1 MADEVAIPVT
11 EDSSVAIPVALPA
24 LPTPSVFAGRR
35 QIFSDIIDIDASNIE
50 TVVRKSMEKHLEN
63 AAEIQY
69 LMDYERG
76 ITPIRN
82 REKKGREDVNYKI
95 NENHAAEIKTFK
107 VGYVFSSPITLT
119 QRAQEEG
126 DSDDKRVATLNEY
139 LFEQGKAQ
147 KDKKLAEDFTTCGV
161 GYRMALPKKYDDGG
175 ESPFDIINLLPQ
187 TTYVVYSN
195 DVYKRPILGVSYV
208 IRADG
213 KRVIGAY
220 TDTMY
225 FQLEGGSL
233 DGGVRLVS
241 STENGI
247 GVVPIVEYRADDQRM
262 GCFERVLDLLDG
274 LSILTS
280 DRVNGVAQF
289 VNNIL
294 WADNVQATQEQQ
306 DAVKNGG
313 WLFTKSDSNTKAT
326 VQFLNQQMDQS
337 NAQALVDWAY
347 DQILQITGTPARE
360 KSSGGNTG
368 QAIVLS
374 NGWQIAETAAKN
386 TEVVF
391 KDSEYRFL
399 NVILKILQAVKGVPQ
414 DMKTLKLSD
423 IEIKFSRSNTDSLS
437 VKVQALQGLLDAGI
451 EPLTAIKTSSLFSD
465 PQQVWVDSKPYIE
478 EKRKVTTDDQ
488 RGNAAGGPERG
499 GAAGGNDVPPAEQ

>member
-1 MADEVAIPVT
+1 MADIPVPMP
-11 EDSSVAIPVALPA
+11 E

-35 QIFSDIIDIDASNIE
+35 KIFSDITEINSGNIE
-50 TVVRKSMEKHLEN
+50 QVVRETLKIHLQN
-63 AAEIQY
+63 AAEIKY

-76 ITPIRN
+76 ITPIAK

-126 DSDDKRVATLNEY
+126 DADDKRVASLNEF

-147 KDKKLAEDFTTCGV
+147 KDKELAEDFTTCGV
-161 GYRMALPKKYDDGG
+161 GYRMALPKKFEDGG
-175 ESPFDIINLLPQ
+175 ASPFDILHLQPL

-195 DVYKRPILGVSYV
+195 DVYQRPILGVSYV
-208 IRADG
+208 IKADG
-213 KRVIGAY
+213 KWAIGAY
-220 TDTMY
+220 TDTEY
-225 FQLEGGSL
+225 FELEGSGF
-233 DGGVRLVS
+233 GGVKLVK
-241 STENGI
+241 TAENGI

-294 WADNVQATQEQQ
+294 WADNVQASPEQQ
-306 DAVKNGG
+306 AAVKAGG

-337 NAQALVDWAY
+337 NAQALVDWTY

-399 NVILKILQAVKGVPQ
+399 NVILKILQADKNVPKE
-414 DMKTLKLSD
+414 MKTLRLSE
-423 IEIKFSRSNTDSLS
+423 IEIKFSRSNTDSLL

-478 EKRKVTTDDQ
+478 EKRKVKTDDQ
-488 RGNAAGGPERG
+488 RGNAAPGTERRG
-499 GAAGGNDVPPAEQ
+499 TDGNGVPPAEQ

>member
-1 MADEVAIPVT
+1 MADEVAIPVPMP
-11 EDSSVAIPVALPA
+11 E

-35 QIFSDIIDIDASNIE
+35 KIFSDITEINADNIE
-50 TVVRKSMEKHLEN
+50 QVVRETLKIHLQN
-63 AAEIQY
+63 ANEIKY

-76 ITPIRN
+76 ITPIQT

-119 QRAQEEG
+119 QRDQEEG
-126 DSDDKRVATLNEY
+126 DADDKRVAALNEF

-147 KDKKLAEDFTTCGV
+147 KDKLLAEDFTTCGV

-175 ESPFDIINLLPQ
+175 ASPFDILPLQ
-187 TTYVVYSN
+187 PLTTYVVYSN
-195 DVYKRPILGVSYV
+195 DVYQRPILGVSYV
-208 IRADG
+208 IKADG
-213 KRVIGAY
+213 KWLIGAY
-220 TDTMY
+220 TDTHY
-225 FQLEGGSL
+225 FELESSSL
-233 DGGVRLVS
+233 GGGVRLI
-241 STENGI
+241 TEKTAENGI

-294 WADNVQATQEQQ
+294 WADNVQATPEQQ
-306 DAVKNGG
+306 DAVKAGG

-386 TEVVF
+386 TEVVY

-399 NVILKILQAVKGVPQ
+399 NVILKILQADKDVPKE
-414 DMKTLKLSD
+414 MKTLKLSD

-478 EKRKVTTDDQ
+478 EKRKVTTDDE
-488 RGNAAGGPERG
+488 RGNAAPGAERRG
-499 GAAGGNDVPPAEQ
+499 TDGNGVSSADK

>member
-1 MADEVAIPVT
+1 MADEVAIPVPMPELT
-11 EDSSVAIPVALPA
+11 
-24 LPTPSVFAGRR
+24 TPSVFAGRR
-35 QIFSDIIDIDASNIE
+35 KIFSDITEINESNIE
-50 TVVRKSMEKHLEN
+50 QVVQETLKIHLQN
-63 AAEIQY
+63 AAEIKY
-69 LMDYERG
+69 LIDYERG
-76 ITPIRN
+76 ITPIAKRQKN
-82 REKKGREDVNYKI
+82 GREDVNYKI

-126 DSDDKRVATLNEY
+126 DADDKRVASLNEF

-147 KDKKLAEDFTTCGV
+147 KDKLLAEDFTTCGV

-175 ESPFDIINLLPQ
+175 SSPFDILHLNPL

-195 DVYKRPILGVSYV
+195 DVYQRPILGVSYV
-208 IRADG
+208 IKADG
-213 KRVIGAY
+213 KWAIGAY
-220 TDTMY
+220 TDTEY
-225 FQLEGGSL
+225 FELEGSSL
-233 DGGVRLVS
+233 GGGVRRVK
-241 STENGI
+241 TAENGI

-280 DRVNGVAQF
+280 DRVNGVTQF

-294 WADNVQATQEQQ
+294 WADNVQATPEQQ
-306 DAVKNGG
+306 AEVKSGG
-313 WLFTKSDSNTKAT
+313 WLMTKSDSNTKAT
-326 VQFLNQQMDQS
+326 VQFLHQQLDQS

-386 TEVVF
+386 TEVVY

-399 NVILKILQAVKGVPQ
+399 NVILKILQADKDVPQ
-414 DMKTLKLSD
+414 EMKTLKLSD
-423 IEIKFSRSNTDSLS
+423 IEIKFSRSNTDSLP

-451 EPLTAIKTSSLFSD
+451 EPLTAIKACSLFSD

-488 RGNAAGGPERG
+488 RGNAAPGAERRG
-499 GAAGGNDVPPAEQ
+499 TDGNGVPPADE